1 MAPPTYNVAPP
12 LTKPS
17 LFSSFPFL
25 GPPLSLNYY
34 KLIFINLLVSNQ
46 NLIFFP
52 IKKKKNPIFLN
63 DISLNP
69 QSNPKSPCF

>member
-17 LFSSFPFL
+17 LFFILPFF
-25 GPPLSLNYY
+25 GPTLKF
-34 KLIFINLLVSNQ
+34 KLLQINLYNFVTFKSKSN
-46 NLIFFP
+46 LFSD
-52 IKKKKNPIFLN
+52 KKKNPIFLN